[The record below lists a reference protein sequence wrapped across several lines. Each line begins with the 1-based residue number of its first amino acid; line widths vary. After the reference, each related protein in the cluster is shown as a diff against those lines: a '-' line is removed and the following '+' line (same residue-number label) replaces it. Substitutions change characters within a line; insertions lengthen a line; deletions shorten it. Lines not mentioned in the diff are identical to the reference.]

1 MSKNVLTDKDL
12 EKLAKLGVRIRAC
25 LWNRNDTGVPCQTDR
40 LEAVR
45 LMQEYLTIH
54 DIVSVPLIETC
65 ASLNAPSKTG
75 SSSSTLTVHVYN
87 GVVDHIDG
95 LPNGWLY
102 DIVEHTW

>member
-40 LEAVR
+40 LEAVK

-65 ASLNAPSKTG
+65 ASPNAPSKTG
-75 SSSSTLTVHVYN
+75 SSSSTL
-87 GVVDHIDG
+87 
-95 LPNGWLY
+95 
-102 DIVEHTW
+102 E

>member
-54 DIVSVPLIETC
+54 DIQINE
-65 ASLNAPSKTG
+65 AG
-75 SSSSTLTVHVYN
+75 SSSSTL
-87 GVVDHIDG
+87 
-95 LPNGWLY
+95 
-102 DIVEHTW
+102 ESF

>member
-40 LEAVR
+40 LEVVR

-54 DIVSVPLIETC
+54 DIQINE
-65 ASLNAPSKTG
+65 AG
-75 SSSSTLTVHVYN
+75 SSSSTL
-87 GVVDHIDG
+87 
-95 LPNGWLY
+95 
-102 DIVEHTW
+102 ESF